1 MIHKKQFYTLKITS
15 LIWEG
20 STNFHYKPW
29 AHEIHIKQKL
39 KDYYIYML
47 SQSSITIKTYYD
59 DDVLLKDTI
68 PASTTYSSPAPES
81 AG

>member
-1 MIHKKQFYTLKITS
+1 M
-15 LIWEG
+15 G
-20 STNFHYKPW
+20 SNFLYKLW
-29 AHEIHIKQKL
+29 AHERHIKQKL

-47 SQSSITIKTYYD
+47 SQSSITIKTYYG

-68 PASTTYSSPAPES
+68 PASTTYSPAPES